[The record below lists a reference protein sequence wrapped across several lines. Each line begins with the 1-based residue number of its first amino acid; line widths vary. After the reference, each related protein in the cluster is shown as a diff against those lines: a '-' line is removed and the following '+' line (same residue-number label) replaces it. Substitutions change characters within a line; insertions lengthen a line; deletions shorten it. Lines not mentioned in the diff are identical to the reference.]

1 MNSPAFLSH
10 ATPPDK
16 ENDPGMNIPYVA
28 YKNLKRKITRT
39 WLLLAIVAV
48 VSCTLFTATLFL
60 RSINNALKLGTY
72 RLGADIL
79 VVPEN
84 AEKNAKAAL
93 LSGEPTHF
101 LMDKAVLDR
110 VRKIEGVKSA
120 TPQLFIK
127 PTSFTCCFNVDVFL
141 IAFDPDTDFTV
152 KPWLE
157 KHLNRPLAANEI
169 ITGREI
175 PVIVGDNIPFFGTTF
190 QVAGTMEPTGMDFFD
205 RSAFMSLDSAYRMAE
220 NSKTKA
226 IQPLEIG
233 RDKIS
238 TVLVQVG
245 EDFTP
250 DRIAIRIE
258 HDVPGVKALVSDTV
272 ISTVRKQLSGLIHA
286 IVAIS
291 SILWVI
297 VLLIMAFAFYMIVN
311 ERRRE
316 IGLLRAIGAN
326 RLHIASI
333 ILSEA
338 ALLSAAGGAAGVALG
353 FGLLLSFKNL
363 MLHNLKLPYL
373 FPSPVELVSL
383 IAAAVSFSLITG
395 LLSALLP
402 SLSVIRTEPY
412 EAIRSAE

>member
-1 MNSPAFLSH
+1 
-10 ATPPDK
+10 
-16 ENDPGMNIPYVA
+16 MNIPYVA
-28 YKNLKRKITRT
+28 FKNLKRKVART

-48 VSCTLFTATLFL
+48 VTCTLFTATLFL
-60 RSINNALKLGTY
+60 KSINNALKLGTY

-84 AEKNAKAAL
+84 AEKSAKAAL
-93 LSGEPTHF
+93 LSGEPTQF
-101 LMDKAVLDR
+101 LMDKSVLDR
-110 VRKIEGVKSA
+110 VRKVEGVKNA

-141 IAFDPDTDFTV
+141 VAFDPDTDFTV

-157 KHLNRPLAANEI
+157 KHLSRSLQGNEI

-175 PVIVGDNIPFFGTTF
+175 PVIPGDSIPFFGTTF
-190 QVAGTMEPTGMDFFD
+190 TVAGTMEPTGMDFFD
-205 RSAFMSLDSAYRMAE
+205 RSAFMSLDAAYRMAQD
-220 NSKTKA
+220 SATKA
-226 IQPLEIG
+226 IQKIEIG

-250 DRIAIRIE
+250 DRVAIRLE
-258 HDVPGVKALVSDTV
+258 HDISGVKAIVSDTV

-286 IVAIS
+286 IVIIS
-291 SILWVI
+291 TILWFI

-316 IGLLRAIGAN
+316 IGLLRAMGGN
-326 RLHIASI
+326 RLQIAAI
-333 ILSEA
+333 ILGEA
-338 ALLSAAGGAAGVALG
+338 SLLSVAGGTAGVMIG
-353 FGLLLSFKNL
+353 FGLLVTFKNL
-363 MLHNLKLPYL
+363 MLHYLKLPYL
-373 FPSPVELVSL
+373 FPSGSELALL
-383 IAAAVSFSLITG
+383 ICGAILFSLLTG
-395 LLSALLP
+395 VLAALLP
-402 SLSVIRTEPY
+402 SLAVIRTEPY

>member
-1 MNSPAFLSH
+1 
-10 ATPPDK
+10 
-16 ENDPGMNIPYVA
+16 MNIPYVA
-28 YKNLKRKITRT
+28 FRNLKRKITRT
-39 WLLLAIVAV
+39 WLLLSIVAV

-60 RSINNALKLGTY
+60 KSINNALKLGTY

-93 LSGEPTHF
+93 LSGEPTQF
-101 LMDKAVLDR
+101 LMGKDILDK
-110 VRKIEGVKSA
+110 VREVEGVRSA

-141 IAFDPDTDFTV
+141 VAFDPETDFTV

-157 KHLNRPLAANEI
+157 KHLNRQLGLNEI

-175 PVIVGDNIPFFGTTF
+175 PVIIGDNIPFFGTTF

-205 RSAFMSLDSAYRMAE
+205 RTAFMSLEAAYKMAQDSK
-220 NSKTKA
+220 SKS
-226 IQPLEIG
+226 IQPIEIG

-238 TVLVQVG
+238 TVLVRVG
-245 EDFTP
+245 EEFTP
-250 DRIAIRIE
+250 DRVAIRIE
-258 HDVPGVKALVSDTV
+258 HDISGVKALVSDTV

-286 IVAIS
+286 IIIIS
-291 SILWVI
+291 IILWFI

-316 IGLLRAIGAN
+316 IGLLRAMGAN
-326 RLHIASI
+326 RFHIASI
-333 ILSEA
+333 ILIEA
-338 ALLSAAGGAAGVALG
+338 SLLSLAGGTAGVVLGFALLM
-353 FGLLLSFKNL
+353 SFKNL
-363 MLHNLKLPYL
+363 MLHYLKLPYL
-373 FPSPVELVSL
+373 FPSSLDLICL
-383 IAAAVSFSLITG
+383 IAGAITFSLMTG
-395 LLSALLP
+395 LLSAFLP
-402 SLSVIRTEPY
+402 SFAVIKMEPY